1 MSYRGRRWDELSKS
15 YRRHHSTC
23 EACGDKPT
31 DHVDHVLP
39 RRAWPD
45 LALDDEN
52 LQAICFRCHELKNK
66 FERRATYD
74 SDMCLSAARV
84 VLCGLP
90 GSGKTS
96 WARAWREGHR
106 SFTDPLK
113 SNVWDADQACAA
125 KGCKPNDPKGL
136 VMLWDFVSQARGS
149 EPDASPFCV
158 IQTRVRRADYVAGQ
172 CGAIVAIMDT
182 PADWCA
188 GRIADRDTGM
198 ERDGR
203 LGFIRDHQQEYTD
216 ALSSPY
222 HVHSEADLRGFLA
235 MGQKVVGGTK

>member
-1 MSYRGRRWDELSKS
+1 MSSRGRKWDTLSAS
-15 YRRHHSTC
+15 YRRHHPTC

-52 LQAICFRCHELKNK
+52 LQALCFRCHELKNK
-66 FERRATYD
+66 FERRATYA
-74 SDMCLSAARV
+74 SDMCLTAARV

-96 WARAWREGHR
+96 WARAWKEG
-106 SFTDPLK
+106 TDGA
-113 SNVWDADQACAA
+113 VWDADQACAA
-125 KGCKPNDPKGL
+125 ERCTPNSSTGKA
-136 VMLWDFVSQARGS
+136 MLWNFVLGAGLSDPQARIDRAGL
-149 EPDASPFCV
+149 FCV
-158 IQTRVRRADYVAGQ
+158 IQTGIRRADYVAGQ

-182 PADWCA
+182 PAEWCA
-188 GRIADRDTGM
+188 GRINDRDTGM
-198 ERDGR
+198 QRDGR
-203 LGFIRDHQQEYTD
+203 LRFIRDHHGEYLD

-222 HVHSEADLRGFLA
+222 HVRHADDLRRFWV
-235 MGQKVVGGTK
+235 MGQKVAS